1 MYIVKRIFGGAKDKK
16 CHKHSYNETCGIYWF
31 FKRANNDK
39 TTIILLFLLSLLIV
53 KQNFKIWLKQTL

>member
-1 MYIVKRIFGGAKDKK
+1 MYIVKRIFGGVKDKK
-16 CHKHSYNETCGIYWF
+16 CHKHSYNKTCGIYWF

-39 TTIILLFLLSLLIV
+39 TTIILLFLLSLLVV